1 MRLRHLLEASFCVS
15 GLSSNPEG
23 SDSLKRVYQVKTP
36 VIRLRLLLGDLTSI
50 SLEHLF
56 DDLFKLKDRFKALG
70 MEIKDGKVYL
80 PDLEIDHV

>member
-1 MRLRHLLEASFCVS
+1 M
-15 GLSSNPEG
+15 
-23 SDSLKRVYQVKTP
+23 
-36 VIRLRLLLGDLTSI
+36 LGEPTSI
-50 SLEHLF
+50 NLEHLF